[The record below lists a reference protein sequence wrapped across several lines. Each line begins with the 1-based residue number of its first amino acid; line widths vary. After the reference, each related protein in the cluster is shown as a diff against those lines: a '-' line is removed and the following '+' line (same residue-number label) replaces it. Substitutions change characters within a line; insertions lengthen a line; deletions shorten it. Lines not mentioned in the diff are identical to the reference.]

1 MIGRELGEHAEVARQ
16 IGVDNDPTGQ
26 PERAQD
32 LFKRFH
38 EFPRREYV
46 CGVSVNLS
54 GTPDILAN
62 PTIT

>member
-1 MIGRELGEHAEVARQ
+1 MVRGELRQQAKVACQ
-16 IGVDNDPTGQ
+16 VGVDHHPTGQ

-32 LFKRFH
+32 LFERFH
-38 EFPRREYV
+38 ELPRREYV

-62 PTIT
+62 MPIT